1 MSARTEPGERT
12 PLSRER
18 VLQCA
23 LALADRDGIAG
34 LTIRTLA
41 RELGSRPMSL
51 YYYVA
56 NKERILD
63 GIVDLVFA
71 EVHLPV
77 IGNPWRE
84 EMLARA
90 RSMREVLRRHPWAVG
105 LLESRTSPGPA
116 TLRHHDATLGTLR
129 TGGFTLRATAHA
141 YALLDSYLYGFAL
154 QEAALPLSGAESVP
168 DVAAP
173 IMEHFAGGQYPWMME
188 IATGIVLQPGYDFGD
203 EFDHGL
209 GLILDSID
217 PAERRAGPGEG
228 APAAGRSR

>member
-1 MSARTEPGERT
+1 MAARTGTNERI

-41 RELGSRPMSL
+41 QELGSRPMSL

-56 NKERILD
+56 NKEQILD
-63 GIVDLVFA
+63 GIVDLVFG

-77 IGNPWRE
+77 IGNAWRE
-84 EMLARA
+84 EMLVRA
-90 RSMREVLRRHPWAVG
+90 RSMREVLSRHPWAVG
-105 LLESRTSPGPA
+105 LLESRTHPGPA

-129 TGGFTLRATAHA
+129 SAGFTLRATAHA
-141 YALLDSYLYGFAL
+141 YALLDSYIYGFAL
-154 QEAALPLSGAESVP
+154 QEVALPLSGAESVA

-173 IMEHFAGGQYPWMME
+173 IMEQFAGGQYPWMME
-188 IATGIVLQPGYDFGD
+188 IATGIVMQPGYDFGD
-203 EFDHGL
+203 EFEYGL
-209 GLILDSID
+209 ELILDGLH
-217 PAERRAGPGEG
+217 PH
-228 APAAGRSR
+228 

>member
-1 MSARTEPGERT
+1 MAARTGTNGRT

-18 VLQCA
+18 VLRCA
-23 LALADRDGIAG
+23 LTLADRDGIAG

-41 RELGSRPMSL
+41 QELGCRPMSL

-56 NKERILD
+56 NKEQILD
-63 GIVDLVFA
+63 GIVDLVFG

-90 RSMREVLRRHPWAVG
+90 RSLREVLGRHPWAVG
-105 LLESRTSPGPA
+105 LLESRTHPGPA

-129 TGGFTLRATAHA
+129 SAGFTLRATAHA
-141 YALLDSYLYGFAL
+141 YALLDSYIYGFAL
-154 QEAALPLSGAESVP
+154 QEVALPLSGADSVA

-173 IMEHFAGGQYPWMME
+173 IMEQFAGGQYPWMME
-188 IATGIVLQPGYDFGD
+188 IATGIVMQPGYDFGD
-203 EFDHGL
+203 EFEYGL
-209 GLILDSID
+209 ELILDGLD
-217 PAERRAGPGEG
+217 PR
-228 APAAGRSR
+228 

>member
-1 MSARTEPGERT
+1 MAARTGTNGRT

-18 VLQCA
+18 VLRCA
-23 LALADRDGIAG
+23 LTLADRDGIAG

-41 RELGSRPMSL
+41 QELGSRPMSL

-56 NKERILD
+56 NKEQILD
-63 GIVDLVFA
+63 GIVDLVFG

-90 RSMREVLRRHPWAVG
+90 RSLREVLGRHPWAVG
-105 LLESRTSPGPA
+105 LLESRTHPGPA

-129 TGGFTLRATAHA
+129 SAGFTLRATAHA
-141 YALLDSYLYGFAL
+141 YALLDSYIYGFAL
-154 QEAALPLSGAESVP
+154 QEVALPLSGADSVA

-173 IMEHFAGGQYPWMME
+173 IMEQFAGGQYPWMME
-188 IATGIVLQPGYDFGD
+188 IATGIVMQPGYDFGD
-203 EFDHGL
+203 EFEYGL
-209 GLILDSID
+209 ELILDGLD
-217 PAERRAGPGEG
+217 PR
-228 APAAGRSR
+228 